1 MNKINFLI
9 FLKMPRIHKCVVIVD
24 YYYFFHVI
32 LVNLLKRS
40 HISPISYVS
49 VFYYICVPL
58 LINLF
63 TE

>member
-1 MNKINFLI
+1 MTS
-9 FLKMPRIHKCVVIVD
+9 IHKCVPLIPNLLSVFVILD

-32 LVNLLKRS
+32 LVSLLKRS

-49 VFYYICVPL
+49 VFYYMCVLL

>member
-1 MNKINFLI
+1 
-9 FLKMPRIHKCVVIVD
+9 MPSIHKCVPLISNLLRVFVILD

-32 LVNLLKRS
+32 LVSLLKRS
-40 HISPISYVS
+40 LISPISYVS
-49 VFYYICVPL
+49 VFYYICVLL